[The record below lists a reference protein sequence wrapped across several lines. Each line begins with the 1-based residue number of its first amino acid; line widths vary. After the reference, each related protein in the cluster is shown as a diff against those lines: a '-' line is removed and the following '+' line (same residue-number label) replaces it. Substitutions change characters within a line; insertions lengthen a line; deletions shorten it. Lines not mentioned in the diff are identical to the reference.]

1 MKLYNLLSEKKSAIL
16 NRWYDAVLD
25 TYPSDTSGFLK
36 GQKNPFLN
44 PVGSTIFQGIENLFE
59 ELLCENNSPIPTD
72 KSPHPPFTKGGQGGI
87 KDGSEW
93 ISGERASL
101 FLDNIIRIRAVQEF
115 TPSQAVAFVL
125 LLKNAIR
132 EELKSELVE
141 RQLLEEL
148 LFFESK
154 IDDMALLSFDIYM
167 KCREKLF
174 QLKVNELQSWTFRKL
189 QRADEICN
197 HEHNLK
203 CSNDDALERK
213 EVNK

>member
-59 ELLCENNSPIPTD
+59 ELLCENNSPIPLYE
-72 KSPHPPFTKGGQGGI
+72 PWPLVKGGEG
-87 KDGSEW
+87 EL
-93 ISGERASL
+93 SGERASL

-115 TPSQAVAFVL
+115 TPSQSVAFVL

-174 QLKVNELQSWTFRKL
+174 QLKVNELQSWRFRKL
-189 QRADEICN
+189 QRADEIYN

>member
-16 NRWYDAVLD
+16 DKWYDAVLD

-36 GQKNPFLN
+36 GQKNSFLN
-44 PVGSTIFQGIENLFE
+44 PVGFTIFQGIENLFE
-59 ELLCENNSPIPTD
+59 ELLCENNPPISPLV
-72 KSPHPPFTKGGQGGI
+72 KGGEGGL
-87 KDGSEW
+87 
-93 ISGERASL
+93 SGERASL

-115 TPSQAVAFVL
+115 TPSQSVAFVL

-141 RQLLEEL
+141 QQLLEEL

-189 QRADEICN
+189 QRADEIYN

-213 EVNK
+213 EVTK

>member
-25 TYPSDTSGFLK
+25 TYPSDTSGWLK

-59 ELLCENNSPIPTD
+59 ELLCENNPPISPLV
-72 KSPHPPFTKGGQGGI
+72 KGGEGGL
-87 KDGSEW
+87 
-93 ISGERASL
+93 SGERASL

-115 TPSQAVAFVL
+115 TPSQSVAFVL

-174 QLKVNELQSWTFRKL
+174 QLKVNELQSGTFRKL

>member
-16 NRWYDAVLD
+16 DRWHDAVLD

-44 PVGSTIFQGIENLFE
+44 PVGFTIFQGIENLFE
-59 ELLCENNSPIPTD
+59 ELLCENNPPISPLV
-72 KSPHPPFTKGGQGGI
+72 KGGEGGL
-87 KDGSEW
+87 
-93 ISGERASL
+93 SGERASL

-115 TPSQAVAFVL
+115 TPSQSVAFVL

-189 QRADEICN
+189 QRADEIYN

>member
-59 ELLCENNSPIPTD
+59 ELLCENNSPIPSLVKVMTRR
-72 KSPHPPFTKGGQGGI
+72 
-87 KDGSEW
+87 GSEGGL
-93 ISGERASL
+93 SGERASL

-115 TPSQAVAFVL
+115 TPSQSVAFVL

-189 QRADEICN
+189 QRADEIYN

>member
-1 MKLYNLLSEKKSAIL
+1 LQEQGLDMKLYNLLSEKKSAIL

-59 ELLCENNSPIPTD
+59 ELLCENNSPIPSLV
-72 KSPHPPFTKGGQGGI
+72 K
-87 KDGSEW
+87 GSEGGL
-93 ISGERASL
+93 SGERVSL

-174 QLKVNELQSWTFRKL
+174 QLKVNELQSGTFRKL

>member
-16 NRWYDAVLD
+16 NRWYDAALD

-59 ELLCENNSPIPTD
+59 ELLCENNSAIP
-72 KSPHPPFTKGGQGGI
+72 PLVKGGGGL
-87 KDGSEW
+87 
-93 ISGERASL
+93 SGERASL

-115 TPSQAVAFVL
+115 TPSQSVAFVL

-174 QLKVNELQSWTFRKL
+174 QLKVNELQGWTFRKL

>member
-59 ELLCENNSPIPTD
+59 ELLCENNSPIPSLV
-72 KSPHPPFTKGGQGGI
+72 KAMARR
-87 KDGSEW
+87 GSEGGL
-93 ISGERASL
+93 SGERASL

-115 TPSQAVAFVL
+115 TPSQSVAFVL

-189 QRADEICN
+189 QRADEIYN

>member
-16 NRWYDAVLD
+16 NRWYDVVLD

-59 ELLCENNSPIPTD
+59 ELLCENNFPIPSLV
-72 KSPHPPFTKGGQGGI
+72 K
-87 KDGSEW
+87 GSEA
-93 ISGERASL
+93 GERASL

-115 TPSQAVAFVL
+115 TPSQSVAFVL

-141 RQLLEEL
+141 QQLLEEL

-189 QRADEICN
+189 QRADEIYN

-213 EVNK
+213 EVTK

>member
-59 ELLCENNSPIPTD
+59 ELLCENNPPISPLV
-72 KSPHPPFTKGGQGGI
+72 KGGEG
-87 KDGSEW
+87 EL
-93 ISGERASL
+93 SGERASL

-115 TPSQAVAFVL
+115 TPSQSVAFVL

-189 QRADEICN
+189 QRADEIYN

>member
-59 ELLCENNSPIPTD
+59 ELLCENKPPIPLYE
-72 KSPHPPFTKGGQGGI
+72 PWPLVKGGEGGL
-87 KDGSEW
+87 
-93 ISGERASL
+93 SGERASL

-115 TPSQAVAFVL
+115 TPSQSVAFVL

-189 QRADEICN
+189 QRADEIYN

>member
-59 ELLCENNSPIPTD
+59 ELLCENNPPIP
-72 KSPHPPFTKGGQGGI
+72 PLVKGG
-87 KDGSEW
+87 EV
-93 ISGERASL
+93 GERASL

-115 TPSQAVAFVL
+115 TPSRSIVFIL

-132 EELKSELVE
+132 EELKNEIVE

-167 KCREKLF
+167 KCREKLYE
-174 QLKVNELQSWTFRKL
+174 LKVNELRRLTFGRL
-189 QRADEICN
+189 QKADRIDKQEKD
-197 HEHNLK
+197 LK
-203 CSNDDALERK
+203 SNNNEALERK
-213 EVNK
+213 EVAT

>member
-59 ELLCENNSPIPTD
+59 ELLCENNSPIPSLV
-72 KSPHPPFTKGGQGGI
+72 K
-87 KDGSEW
+87 GSEGGL
-93 ISGERASL
+93 SGERVSL

-115 TPSQAVAFVL
+115 TPSQSVAFVL

-174 QLKVNELQSWTFRKL
+174 QLKVNELQGWTFRKL
-189 QRADEICN
+189 QRADEIYN

>member
-16 NRWYDAVLD
+16 DRWHDAVLD

-36 GQKNPFLN
+36 GQKNSFLN

-59 ELLCENNSPIPTD
+59 ELLCENNPIPLYE
-72 KSPHPPFTKGGQGGI
+72 PWPLVN
-87 KDGSEW
+87 GSEGGL
-93 ISGERASL
+93 SGERASL

-115 TPSQAVAFVL
+115 TPSQSVAFVL

-174 QLKVNELQSWTFRKL
+174 QLKVNELQSGTFRKL

>member
-1 MKLYNLLSEKKSAIL
+1 MNFFA
-16 NRWYDAVLD
+16 
-25 TYPSDTSGFLK
+25 
-36 GQKNPFLN
+36 
-44 PVGSTIFQGIENLFE
+44 
-59 ELLCENNSPIPTD
+59 
-72 KSPHPPFTKGGQGGI
+72 
-87 KDGSEW
+87 
-93 ISGERASL
+93 
-101 FLDNIIRIRAVQEF
+101 
-115 TPSQAVAFVL
+115 

-154 IDDMALLSFDIYM
+154 IDAMALLSFDIYM

-189 QRADEICN
+189 QRADEIYN
-197 HEHNLK
+197 HEDNLK

>member
-59 ELLCENNSPIPTD
+59 ELLCENNSPIPSLV
-72 KSPHPPFTKGGQGGI
+72 K
-87 KDGSEW
+87 GSEGGL
-93 ISGERASL
+93 SGERASL

-115 TPSQAVAFVL
+115 TPSQSVAFVL